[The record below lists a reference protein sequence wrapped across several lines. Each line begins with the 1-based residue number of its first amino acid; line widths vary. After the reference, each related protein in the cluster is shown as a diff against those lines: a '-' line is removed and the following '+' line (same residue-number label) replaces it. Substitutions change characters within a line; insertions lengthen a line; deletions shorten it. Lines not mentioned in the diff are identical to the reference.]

1 MKAEELCGLSAYSS
15 LLRYSSGQIA
25 RVTLP
30 RYSPSNVCM
39 FTIRPAPGARVIG
52 HFLKG
57 SSTNATISGVRASIV
72 GAALILAASG
82 VNSAFAQVPT
92 TPDTVRPV
100 RTDTTNNL
108 VMLADTTKEVKH
120 VVKKGDTLW
129 DLAKF
134 YLKDPFR
141 WPEIFR
147 RNTDVVENPHWIY
160 PGEVIRIWG
169 DEVRVEAMAHA
180 DSTGEVVSHVVTR
193 PVPQQ
198 PVTTG
203 DRSDLTVFASPMSRA
218 TASITAEVIGR
229 SGGGKVRRGE
239 IEAAPYADRDG
250 GPRGAGKLIASVDRP
265 GIKTTIV
272 QSRYQLNDDLYLDL
286 PRGRVARLGDTYMS
300 YILGPDLGEFGQVVI
315 PTGILRIESVTS
327 GQGAVARIVR
337 QFGEIKLEQRV
348 IPAPDLPFPTGSL
361 SPVVGGTRGKV
372 IYVHD
377 DPVLPSIGHYV
388 MISSGARNGVH
399 VGDEITFIDNSTGR
413 EETDPAPPVV
423 AGIGQVV
430 RVTQYAAT
438 TIIVRQT
445 QPTIRD
451 GMPVRLTGKMP

>member
-1 MKAEELCGLSAYSS
+1 M
-15 LLRYSSGQIA
+15 
-25 RVTLP
+25 
-30 RYSPSNVCM
+30 
-39 FTIRPAPGARVIG
+39 IG
-52 HFLKG
+52 HFLKE
-57 SSTNATISGVRASIV
+57 SSTSATRSGVRASIV

-108 VMLADTTKEVKH
+108 VMLADTTREVKH

-129 DLAKF
+129 DLANF

-169 DEVRVEAMAHA
+169 NEVRTEAMARA
-180 DSTGEVVSHVVTR
+180 DSAGEVVSHVVTR
-193 PVPQQ
+193 PTPQ
-198 PVTTG
+198 PITSG

-218 TASITAEVIGR
+218 AATITAEVIGR

-250 GPRGAGKLIASVDRP
+250 GPRGAGRLIASVDRP

-300 YILGPDLGEFGQVVI
+300 YVLGPALGEFGQVVV

-327 GQGAVARIVR
+327 GQSAVARIIR

-348 IPAPDLPFPTGSL
+348 IPAPDVPFPTGSL

-372 IYVHD
+372 VYVHD

-388 MISSGARNGVH
+388 MISSGARNGVR

-413 EETDPAPPVV
+413 EESDPAPPVI
-423 AGIGQVV
+423 AGVGQVV